1 MRPFQMTK
9 CYIIAFIV
17 LVISDIN
24 KISAEEKDT
33 IDTKKYVV
41 YTGFFESGRVQS
53 SNQFLKKLNATGEEL
68 GEFTA
73 LSFQIL
79 KQTTGK
85 ELWEQYYQYPKYGIG
100 IYGARFFQNNYLS
113 TPIALYGTYEAPLKK
128 WNKLSLNYNAGFGVT
143 FNWESYNPVENNQNI
158 SLGAV
163 LTSYIDAGLSLSYE
177 ISPHFD
183 FGVGYSFTHFSN
195 GAMKIPNF
203 GLNTMAPR
211 FSLKYIVN
219 RFESPK
225 VKPIFPPYIQNTTLD
240 LSVYGG
246 EKNVIYPDQNIDT
259 ASVFN
264 GLYYPVFGINAIL
277 YRQINYKSK
286 IGIGMTMSYDG
297 TKNAVV
303 DVVRGLPDPDQS
315 LRKENITL
323 SIYPSYEL
331 VFNKIALFAQPSFYI
346 IKHQTTYMRPL
357 FYARVGFKY
366 QLSNNLYTGL
376 ALHSYNAHKADH
388 IEWTMGYRIPLS
400 KMSDK

>member
-1 MRPFQMTK
+1 MRHFQMTK
-9 CYIIAFIV
+9 YCIITFIV
-17 LVISDIN
+17 LFISGIN
-24 KISAEEKDT
+24 KIKAENKDT
-33 IDTKKYVV
+33 LNTNKNLV
-41 YTGFFESGRVQS
+41 YSVFFESGRVQS
-53 SNQFLKKLNATGEEL
+53 SNLFLKKLNATGEDL

-85 ELWEQYYQYPKYGIG
+85 KLWEQYYNYPKYGIG
-100 IYGARFFQNNYLS
+100 LYGARFFQKNNLS

-128 WNKLSLNYNAGFGVT
+128 WNKLSLNYNGGFGVT
-143 FNWESYNPVENNQNI
+143 FNWESYNPAENNQNI
-158 SLGAV
+158 SLGAF

-211 FSLKYIVN
+211 FSLKYIIN
-219 RFESPK
+219 RFEPPK
-225 VKPIFPPYIQNTTLD
+225 VKPVIPPYIQNTSLD

-264 GLYYPVFGINAIL
+264 GLYYPIFGINAIL
-277 YRQINYKSK
+277 YRQINYKSR

-303 DVVRGLPDPDQS
+303 EMVKGLPDPDQS
-315 LRKENITL
+315 LRKDNITL

-331 VFNKIALFAQPSFYI
+331 VFNRIALFAQPSFYI
-346 IKHQTTYMRPL
+346 LKHQTTYMRPL
-357 FYARVGFKY
+357 FYVRVGFKY
-366 QLSNNLYTGL
+366 QLSKNIYTGL
-376 ALHSYNAHKADH
+376 ALHSFNAHKADH
-388 IEWTMGYRIPLS
+388 IEWTIGYQIPLT